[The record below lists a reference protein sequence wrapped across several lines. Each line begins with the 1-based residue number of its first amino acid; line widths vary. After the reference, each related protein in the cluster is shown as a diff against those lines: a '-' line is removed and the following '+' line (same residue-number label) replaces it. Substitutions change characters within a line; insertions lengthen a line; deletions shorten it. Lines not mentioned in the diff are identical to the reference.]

1 MFIPGLF
8 LQVPPHSLPELKVQ
22 HSKPSTVDKPSASAA
37 TAAQSYIET
46 AS

>member
-8 LQVPPHSLPELKVQ
+8 YKCLPELKVKR
-22 HSKPSTVDKPSASAA
+22 SKPSTVDKPSASAA